1 MLYTKVEEDANRSLF
16 SLSYIK
22 LTQFM
27 TIKHLRVEE
36 VSLLKCN
43 FDTIQSYGGINI
55 KLNTFK

>member
-27 TIKHLRVEE
+27 TIKHLKSGRSV
-36 VSLLKCN
+36 
-43 FDTIQSYGGINI
+43 TIKVQFRYYSILWWNKYRI
-55 KLNTFK
+55 KHL